1 MVLNTGVLGFDGAAE
16 VVVGR
21 ARGMGW

>member
-1 MVLNTGVLGFDGAAE
+1 VLNTGVLGHDGAAQ

-21 ARGMGW
+21 ARAMGWG